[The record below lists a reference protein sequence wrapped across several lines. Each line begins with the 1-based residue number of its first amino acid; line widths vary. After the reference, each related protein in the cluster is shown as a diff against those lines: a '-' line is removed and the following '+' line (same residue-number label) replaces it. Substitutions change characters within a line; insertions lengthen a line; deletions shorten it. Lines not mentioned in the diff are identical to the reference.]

1 MNNNRKILCGA
12 AALLV
17 SAGVFGASFLI
28 PELSDHINRL
38 GNGNLLVYGAML
50 LIFCLV
56 FLGGMLLTE
65 RWEPGTWMSRK
76 NKKVNKLIFTVL
88 IFSQMIFY
96 TIGVSME
103 TGQVGSVSE
112 KYGWHT
118 QPLPLMNLLFLAELV
133 VFFRVYA
140 NIQIREEKN
149 DWMVWLIYAVLTIL
163 IFYCMDTP
171 NIFGR
176 AEAGDHFHAHAYYN
190 SVYNVYQGL
199 PYTDTIT
206 SIYGHY
212 GLLFKIP
219 MKLVGGDFRMF
230 VLMIAALGTLAHVCA
245 FLVLELTVESRILR
259 ALGAVTAAFPVLGMR
274 GGYYWQ
280 VWPHRMIFP
289 MILLLYAAILM
300 KKQWWNRWTDLA
312 GYLICLLAILWNTE
326 TGVILA
332 VAWMALFV
340 SRCLAGGEWRISL
353 LIRTVPVHAV
363 CVAAS
368 FFGAYGIVN
377 LYNLSK
383 HSPANTLGE
392 FLIPLLSDSYM
403 VDILHLDLPMYPS
416 AYMGVIALFL
426 IGTAMGISTWFYAKQ
441 KNDGQVQLIFFLSIS
456 ALGRITY
463 YVNRPSYHN
472 LDCVSL
478 SAVILLAYLGQ
489 RGMTFVKKRK
499 WKHWE
504 EMDLAGVVN
513 GTLGLACA
521 AAVLAMSTGTV
532 LQFSQNSK
540 IKENYHNVG
549 ELEAFVQ
556 EIAEVVPEN
565 THGFGLNVA
574 EIYSLLH
581 WNTQC
586 FTMDFSDMAVIP
598 ESLQELREQLTE
610 ADAPYVFTSRSSLP
624 IWERNDPETYQWF
637 SETYELDQT
646 FPYYEEEFQFYRKK

>member
-1 MNNNRKILCGA
+1 MNSNRKILCGA
-12 AALLV
+12 AALVV
-17 SAGVFGASFLI
+17 SAGFFGAAFLI
-28 PELSDHINRL
+28 PGLSDHINRL

-50 LIFCLV
+50 LLFCLV

-76 NKKVNKLIFTVL
+76 NKKVNKLVFTVL
-88 IFSQMIFY
+88 IFSRMIFY

-112 KYGWHT
+112 KYVWHT
-118 QPLPLMNLLFLAELV
+118 QPLPLMILLFLAELI

-199 PYTDTIT
+199 PYTDTMT

-259 ALGAVTAAFPVLGMR
+259 ALGAVAAAFPVLGMR

-300 KKQWWNRWTDLA
+300 KKQWWNVWTGLA

-340 SRCLAGGEWRISL
+340 SRCLAGGEWRIGL
-353 LIRTVPVHAV
+353 LIRTVLVHAV

-426 IGTAMGISTWFYAKQ
+426 IGTAMGIS
-441 KNDGQVQLIFFLSIS
+441 

-489 RGMTFVKKRK
+489 RGMTFVKERK

-504 EMDLAGVVN
+504 EIDLAGVVN

-598 ESLQELREQLTE
+598 ESLQELQEQLTE

>member
-17 SAGVFGASFLI
+17 SAGFFGASFLI

-38 GNGNLLVYGAML
+38 GNGNLLVYATML

-65 RWEPGTWMSRK
+65 RWETGTWLSRK
-76 NKKVNKLIFTVL
+76 NKKVNELVFAVL
-88 IFSQMIFY
+88 ILSQMIFY
-96 TIGVSME
+96 AIGVSME

-118 QPLPLMNLLFLAELV
+118 QPLPLMSLLFLAELV

-199 PYTDTIT
+199 PYTDT
-206 SIYGHY
+206 
-212 GLLFKIP
+212 
-219 MKLVGGDFRMF
+219 M
-230 VLMIAALGTLAHVCA
+230 MIAALGTLAHVCA

-259 ALGAVTAAFPVLGMR
+259 ALGAVAAAFPVLGMR

-300 KKQWWNRWTDLA
+300 KKQWWNRRTGLV

-332 VAWMALFV
+332 VAWMALYI
-340 SRCLAGGEWRISL
+340 SRCLAGGEWRIGRL
-353 LIRTVPVHAV
+353 TRTVPVHAI
-363 CVAAS
+363 CVTVS
-368 FFGAYGIVN
+368 FFGAYGLVN

-416 AYMGVIALFL
+416 AYMGVIVLFL
-426 IGTAMGISTWFYAKQ
+426 IGTVMGISTWFYPKQ
-441 KNDGQVQLIFFLSIS
+441 KNEGQVQLFFFLSIS
-456 ALGRITY
+456 ALGRMTY

-489 RGMTFVKKRK
+489 RGMTFVKERK

-540 IKENYHNVG
+540 IKENYHNVS

-598 ESLQELREQLTE
+598 ESLQELQEQLTE

>member
-1 MNNNRKILCGA
+1 MNSNRKILCGA
-12 AALLV
+12 AALVV
-17 SAGVFGASFLI
+17 SAGFFGAAFLI
-28 PELSDHINRL
+28 PGLSDHINRL

-50 LIFCLV
+50 LLFCLV

-65 RWEPGTWMSRK
+65 RWEPGTWMRRK
-76 NKKVNKLIFTVL
+76 NKKVNKLVFTVL
-88 IFSQMIFY
+88 IFSRMIFY

-118 QPLPLMNLLFLAELV
+118 QPLPLMSLLFLAELI

-199 PYTDTIT
+199 PYTDTMT

-259 ALGAVTAAFPVLGMR
+259 ALGAVAAAFPVLGMR

-300 KKQWWNRWTDLA
+300 KKQWWNVWTGLA

-340 SRCLAGGEWRISL
+340 SRCLAGGEWRIGL
-353 LIRTVPVHAV
+353 LIRTVLVHAV

-426 IGTAMGISTWFYAKQ
+426 IGTAMGIS
-441 KNDGQVQLIFFLSIS
+441 

-504 EMDLAGVVN
+504 ETDLAGVVN

-598 ESLQELREQLTE
+598 ESLQELQEQLTE

>member
-1 MNNNRKILCGA
+1 MNSNRKILCGA
-12 AALLV
+12 AALVV
-17 SAGVFGASFLI
+17 SAGFFGAAFLI
-28 PELSDHINRL
+28 PGLSDHINRL

-50 LIFCLV
+50 LLFCLV

-76 NKKVNKLIFTVL
+76 NKKVNKLVFTVL
-88 IFSQMIFY
+88 IFSRMIFY

-118 QPLPLMNLLFLAELV
+118 QPLPLMILLFLAELI

-199 PYTDTIT
+199 PYTDTLT

-230 VLMIAALGTLAHVCA
+230 VLMIAALG
-245 FLVLELTVESRILR
+245 
-259 ALGAVTAAFPVLGMR
+259 AVAAAFPVLGMR

-289 MILLLYAAILM
+289 MILLLYTAILM
-300 KKQWWNRWTDLA
+300 KKQWWNVWTGLA

-340 SRCLAGGEWRISL
+340 SRCLAGGEWRIGL
-353 LIRTVPVHAV
+353 LIRTVLVHAV

-368 FFGAYGIVN
+368 FFGAYRIVN

-598 ESLQELREQLTE
+598 ESLQELQEQLTE

>member
-1 MNNNRKILCGA
+1 
-12 AALLV
+12 
-17 SAGVFGASFLI
+17 
-28 PELSDHINRL
+28 
-38 GNGNLLVYGAML
+38 
-50 LIFCLV
+50 
-56 FLGGMLLTE
+56 
-65 RWEPGTWMSRK
+65 
-76 NKKVNKLIFTVL
+76 
-88 IFSQMIFY
+88 MI
-96 TIGVSME
+96 
-103 TGQVGSVSE
+103 
-112 KYGWHT
+112 
-118 QPLPLMNLLFLAELV
+118 LLFLAELI

-199 PYTDTIT
+199 PYTDTMT

-259 ALGAVTAAFPVLGMR
+259 ALGAVAAAFPVLGMR

-300 KKQWWNRWTDLA
+300 KKQWWNVWTGLA

-340 SRCLAGGEWRISL
+340 SRCLAGGEWRIGL

-363 CVAAS
+363 CVVAS

-383 HSPANTLGE
+383 QSPANTLGE

-441 KNDGQVQLIFFLSIS
+441 KNDGQVQMIFFLSIS

-489 RGMTFVKKRK
+489 RGMTFVKERK

>member
-1 MNNNRKILCGA
+1 
-12 AALLV
+12 
-17 SAGVFGASFLI
+17 
-28 PELSDHINRL
+28 
-38 GNGNLLVYGAML
+38 
-50 LIFCLV
+50 
-56 FLGGMLLTE
+56 
-65 RWEPGTWMSRK
+65 
-76 NKKVNKLIFTVL
+76 
-88 IFSQMIFY
+88 
-96 TIGVSME
+96 
-103 TGQVGSVSE
+103 
-112 KYGWHT
+112 
-118 QPLPLMNLLFLAELV
+118 
-133 VFFRVYA
+133 
-140 NIQIREEKN
+140 
-149 DWMVWLIYAVLTIL
+149 
-163 IFYCMDTP
+163 
-171 NIFGR
+171 
-176 AEAGDHFHAHAYYN
+176 
-190 SVYNVYQGL
+190 
-199 PYTDTIT
+199 
-206 SIYGHY
+206 
-212 GLLFKIP
+212 
-219 MKLVGGDFRMF
+219 
-230 VLMIAALGTLAHVCA
+230 
-245 FLVLELTVESRILR
+245 
-259 ALGAVTAAFPVLGMR
+259 
-274 GGYYWQ
+274 
-280 VWPHRMIFP
+280 

-300 KKQWWNRWTDLA
+300 KKQWWNRWTGLA
-312 GYLICLLAILWNTE
+312 GYLICLLAILWNKE

-332 VAWMALFV
+332 VAWMALYI
-340 SRCLAGGEWRISL
+340 SRCLAGGEWRIGRL
-353 LIRTVPVHAV
+353 TRTVLIHAV
-363 CVAAS
+363 CVTAS
-368 FFGAYGIVN
+368 FFGAYGLVN

-416 AYMGVIALFL
+416 AYMGVIVLFL
-426 IGTAMGISTWFYAKQ
+426 IGTVMGISTWFYPKQ
-441 KNDGQVQLIFFLSIS
+441 KNEGQVQLLFFLSIS
-456 ALGRITY
+456 ALGRMTY

-489 RGMTFVKKRK
+489 RGMTFVKERK

-549 ELEAFVQ
+549 ELKAFVQ

-574 EIYSLLH
+574 ESYSLLH

-586 FTMDFSDMAVIP
+586 FAMDFSNMAVIP
-598 ESLQELREQLTE
+598 ESLQELQEQLTE

>member
-1 MNNNRKILCGA
+1 
-12 AALLV
+12 
-17 SAGVFGASFLI
+17 
-28 PELSDHINRL
+28 
-38 GNGNLLVYGAML
+38 
-50 LIFCLV
+50 
-56 FLGGMLLTE
+56 
-65 RWEPGTWMSRK
+65 
-76 NKKVNKLIFTVL
+76 
-88 IFSQMIFY
+88 
-96 TIGVSME
+96 
-103 TGQVGSVSE
+103 
-112 KYGWHT
+112 
-118 QPLPLMNLLFLAELV
+118 
-133 VFFRVYA
+133 
-140 NIQIREEKN
+140 
-149 DWMVWLIYAVLTIL
+149 
-163 IFYCMDTP
+163 
-171 NIFGR
+171 
-176 AEAGDHFHAHAYYN
+176 
-190 SVYNVYQGL
+190 
-199 PYTDTIT
+199 
-206 SIYGHY
+206 
-212 GLLFKIP
+212 
-219 MKLVGGDFRMF
+219 MF
-230 VLMIAALGTLAHVCA
+230 VLMIAGLGTLAHVCA

-259 ALGAVTAAFPVLGMR
+259 VLGAVAAAFPVLGMR

-300 KKQWWNRWTDLA
+300 KKQWWNRWTGLA

-340 SRCLAGGEWRISL
+340 SRCLAGGEWRIGRL
-353 LIRTVPVHAV
+353 TRTVPVHAV
-363 CVAAS
+363 CVTAS
-368 FFGAYGIVN
+368 FFGAYGLVN

-383 HSPANTLGE
+383 HSPVNTLGE

-478 SAVILLAYLGQ
+478 SAGILLAYLGQ
-489 RGMTFVKKRK
+489 RGMTFVKERK

-598 ESLQELREQLTE
+598 ESLQELQEQLTE
-610 ADAPYVFTSRSSLP
+610 VDAPYVFTSRLSLP

>member
-17 SAGVFGASFLI
+17 SAGFFGASFLI

-38 GNGNLLVYGAML
+38 GNGNLLVYAAML

-65 RWEPGTWMSRK
+65 RWEPGTWLSRK
-76 NKKVNKLIFTVL
+76 NKKVNELVFAVL
-88 IFSQMIFY
+88 ILSQMI
-96 TIGVSME
+96 
-103 TGQVGSVSE
+103 
-112 KYGWHT
+112 
-118 QPLPLMNLLFLAELV
+118 LLFLAELV

-199 PYTDTIT
+199 PYTDTMT

-259 ALGAVTAAFPVLGMR
+259 ALGAVAAAFPVLGMR

-300 KKQWWNRWTDLA
+300 KKQWWNRWTGLA

-340 SRCLAGGEWRISL
+340 SRCLAGGEWRIGL

-478 SAVILLAYLGQ
+478 SAGILLAYLGQ

-598 ESLQELREQLTE
+598 KSLQELQEQLTE
-610 ADAPYVFTSRSSLP
+610 VDAPYVFTSRLSLP

>member
-1 MNNNRKILCGA
+1 MNSNRKILCGA
-12 AALLV
+12 AALVV
-17 SAGVFGASFLI
+17 SAGFFGAAFLI
-28 PELSDHINRL
+28 PGLSDHINRL

-50 LIFCLV
+50 LLFCLV
-56 FLGGMLLTE
+56 LLTE

-76 NKKVNKLIFTVL
+76 NKKVNKLVFTVL

-118 QPLPLMNLLFLAELV
+118 QPLPLMILLFLAELV

-199 PYTDTIT
+199 PYTDTMT

-259 ALGAVTAAFPVLGMR
+259 ALGAVAAAFPVLGMR

-300 KKQWWNRWTDLA
+300 KKQWWNVWIGLA

-340 SRCLAGGEWRISL
+340 SRCLAGGEWRIGL
-353 LIRTVPVHAV
+353 LIRTVLVHAV

-504 EMDLAGVVN
+504 EMNLAGVVN

-598 ESLQELREQLTE
+598 ESLQELQEQLTE

-637 SETYELDQT
+637 SETYELAQT

>member
-1 MNNNRKILCGA
+1 
-12 AALLV
+12 
-17 SAGVFGASFLI
+17 
-28 PELSDHINRL
+28 
-38 GNGNLLVYGAML
+38 
-50 LIFCLV
+50 
-56 FLGGMLLTE
+56 
-65 RWEPGTWMSRK
+65 
-76 NKKVNKLIFTVL
+76 
-88 IFSQMIFY
+88 
-96 TIGVSME
+96 
-103 TGQVGSVSE
+103 
-112 KYGWHT
+112 
-118 QPLPLMNLLFLAELV
+118 
-133 VFFRVYA
+133 
-140 NIQIREEKN
+140 
-149 DWMVWLIYAVLTIL
+149 
-163 IFYCMDTP
+163 
-171 NIFGR
+171 
-176 AEAGDHFHAHAYYN
+176 
-190 SVYNVYQGL
+190 
-199 PYTDTIT
+199 
-206 SIYGHY
+206 
-212 GLLFKIP
+212 
-219 MKLVGGDFRMF
+219 MF

-259 ALGAVTAAFPVLGMR
+259 ALGAVAAAFPVLGMR

-300 KKQWWNRWTDLA
+300 KKQWWNVWTGLA

-332 VAWMALFV
+332 VAWRALFV
-340 SRCLAGGEWRISL
+340 SRCLAGGEWRIGL
-353 LIRTVPVHAV
+353 LIRTVLVHAV

-513 GTLGLACA
+513 GTLGLACV

-598 ESLQELREQLTE
+598 ESLQELQEQLTE

-646 FPYYEEEFQFYRKK
+646 FPYYEEEFQFYRKI

>member
-17 SAGVFGASFLI
+17 SAGFFGASFLI
-28 PELSDHINRL
+28 PELSEHINRL
-38 GNGNLLVYGAML
+38 GNGNLLVYAAML

-65 RWEPGTWMSRK
+65 RCETGTWLSRK
-76 NKKVNKLIFTVL
+76 NKKVNELVFAVL
-88 IFSQMIFY
+88 ILSQMIFY
-96 TIGVSME
+96 AIGVFME

-118 QPLPLMNLLFLAELV
+118 QPLPLMSLLFLAELV

-176 AEAGDHFHAHAYYN
+176 SEAGDHFHAHAYYN

-199 PYTDTIT
+199 PYTDAMT

-259 ALGAVTAAFPVLGMR
+259 ALGAVAAAFPVLGMR

-300 KKQWWNRWTDLA
+300 KKQWWNRWTGLA

-332 VAWMALFV
+332 VAWMALYI
-340 SRCLAGGEWRISL
+340 SRCLAGGEWRIGRL
-353 LIRTVPVHAV
+353 ARTVPVHAV
-363 CVAAS
+363 CVTAS
-368 FFGAYGIVN
+368 FFGAYGLVN

-392 FLIPLLSDSYM
+392 FLVPLLSDSYM

-416 AYMGVIALFL
+416 AYMGVIVLFL
-426 IGTAMGISTWFYAKQ
+426 IGTVMGISTWFYPKQ
-441 KNDGQVQLIFFLSIS
+441 KMKDRCSCS
-456 ALGRITY
+456 
-463 YVNRPSYHN
+463 
-472 LDCVSL
+472 
-478 SAVILLAYLGQ
+478 
-489 RGMTFVKKRK
+489 
-499 WKHWE
+499 
-504 EMDLAGVVN
+504 
-513 GTLGLACA
+513 
-521 AAVLAMSTGTV
+521 
-532 LQFSQNSK
+532 FS
-540 IKENYHNVG
+540 
-549 ELEAFVQ
+549 
-556 EIAEVVPEN
+556 
-565 THGFGLNVA
+565 
-574 EIYSLLH
+574 
-581 WNTQC
+581 
-586 FTMDFSDMAVIP
+586 
-598 ESLQELREQLTE
+598 
-610 ADAPYVFTSRSSLP
+610 
-624 IWERNDPETYQWF
+624 
-637 SETYELDQT
+637 
-646 FPYYEEEFQFYRKK
+646 

>member
-1 MNNNRKILCGA
+1 MRGG
-12 AALLV
+12 
-17 SAGVFGASFLI
+17 SFAGV
-28 PELSDHINRL
+28 
-38 GNGNLLVYGAML
+38 
-50 LIFCLV
+50 
-56 FLGGMLLTE
+56 
-65 RWEPGTWMSRK
+65 SRI
-76 NKKVNKLIFTVL
+76 LWS
-88 IFSQMIFY
+88 IFSDTGTVGSHQP
-96 TIGVSME
+96 
-103 TGQVGSVSE
+103 TGQWKSACLCYHVIDI
-112 KYGWHT
+112 
-118 QPLPLMNLLFLAELV
+118 LLFLAELV

-149 DWMVWLIYAVLTIL
+149 DWMVWLIYTVLTIL

-176 AEAGDHFHAHAYYN
+176 SEAGDHFHAHAYYN

-199 PYTDTIT
+199 PYTDTMT

-245 FLVLELTVESRILR
+245 FLVLELAVESRILR
-259 ALGAVTAAFPVLGMR
+259 ALGAVAAAFPILGMR

-300 KKQWWNRWTDLA
+300 KKQWWNRWTGLA

-332 VAWMALFV
+332 VAWMALYI
-340 SRCLAGGEWRISL
+340 SRCLAGGEWRIGRL
-353 LIRTVPVHAV
+353 TRTVPVHAI
-363 CVAAS
+363 CVTVS
-368 FFGAYGIVN
+368 FFGAYGLVN

-416 AYMGVIALFL
+416 AYMGVIVLFL
-426 IGTAMGISTWFYAKQ
+426 IGTVMGISTWFYPKQ
-441 KNDGQVQLIFFLSIS
+441 KNEGQVQLFFFLSIS
-456 ALGRITY
+456 ALGRMTY

-489 RGMTFVKKRK
+489 RGMTFVKERK

-598 ESLQELREQLTE
+598 ESLQELQEQLTE

>member
-1 MNNNRKILCGA
+1 MAYLC
-12 AALLV
+12 
-17 SAGVFGASFLI
+17 S
-28 PELSDHINRL
+28 
-38 GNGNLLVYGAML
+38 
-50 LIFCLV
+50 
-56 FLGGMLLTE
+56 
-65 RWEPGTWMSRK
+65 
-76 NKKVNKLIFTVL
+76 
-88 IFSQMIFY
+88 
-96 TIGVSME
+96 
-103 TGQVGSVSE
+103 SE
-112 KYGWHT
+112 
-118 QPLPLMNLLFLAELV
+118 
-133 VFFRVYA
+133 
-140 NIQIREEKN
+140 
-149 DWMVWLIYAVLTIL
+149 IL

-199 PYTDTIT
+199 PYTDTMT

-219 MKLVGGDFRMF
+219 MELVGGDFRMF

-259 ALGAVTAAFPVLGMR
+259 ALGAVAAAFPVLGMR

-300 KKQWWNRWTDLA
+300 KKQWWNVWTGLT

-340 SRCLAGGEWRISL
+340 SRCLTGGEWRIGRL
-353 LIRTVPVHAV
+353 TRTVPVHAV

-532 LQFSQNSK
+532 LQFPRTVRSK
-540 IKENYHNVG
+540 KIIIMWASWRH
-549 ELEAFVQ
+549 L
-556 EIAEVVPEN
+556 
-565 THGFGLNVA
+565 
-574 EIYSLLH
+574 
-581 WNTQC
+581 
-586 FTMDFSDMAVIP
+586 
-598 ESLQELREQLTE
+598 
-610 ADAPYVFTSRSSLP
+610 
-624 IWERNDPETYQWF
+624 
-637 SETYELDQT
+637 
-646 FPYYEEEFQFYRKK
+646 YRKLQKWFRKTRMVSG

>member
-1 MNNNRKILCGA
+1 MNSNRKILCGA
-12 AALLV
+12 AALVV
-17 SAGVFGASFLI
+17 SAGFFGAAFLI
-28 PELSDHINRL
+28 PGLSDHINRL

-50 LIFCLV
+50 LLFCLV

-76 NKKVNKLIFTVL
+76 NKKVNKLVFTVL
-88 IFSQMIFY
+88 IFSRMIFY

-112 KYGWHT
+112 KYVWHT
-118 QPLPLMNLLFLAELV
+118 QPLPLMILLFLAELI

-199 PYTDTIT
+199 PYTDTMT

-259 ALGAVTAAFPVLGMR
+259 ALGAVAAAFPVLGMR

-300 KKQWWNRWTDLA
+300 KKQWWNVWTGLA

-340 SRCLAGGEWRISL
+340 SRCLAGGEWRIGL
-353 LIRTVPVHAV
+353 LIRTVLVHAV

-441 KNDGQVQLIFFLSIS
+441 KNDGQMQLIFFLSIS

-463 YVNRPSYHN
+463 YVNDHPTITWTA
-472 LDCVSL
+472 
-478 SAVILLAYLGQ
+478 SACRQ
-489 RGMTFVKKRK
+489 
-499 WKHWE
+499 
-504 EMDLAGVVN
+504 
-513 GTLGLACA
+513 
-521 AAVLAMSTGTV
+521 
-532 LQFSQNSK
+532 
-540 IKENYHNVG
+540 
-549 ELEAFVQ
+549 
-556 EIAEVVPEN
+556 
-565 THGFGLNVA
+565 
-574 EIYSLLH
+574 
-581 WNTQC
+581 
-586 FTMDFSDMAVIP
+586 
-598 ESLQELREQLTE
+598 
-610 ADAPYVFTSRSSLP
+610 
-624 IWERNDPETYQWF
+624 
-637 SETYELDQT
+637 
-646 FPYYEEEFQFYRKK
+646 

>member
-17 SAGVFGASFLI
+17 SAGFFGASFLI
-28 PELSDHINRL
+28 PELSEHINRL
-38 GNGNLLVYGAML
+38 GNGNLLVYAAML

-65 RWEPGTWMSRK
+65 RWETGTWLSRK
-76 NKKVNKLIFTVL
+76 NKKVNELVFAVL
-88 IFSQMIFY
+88 ILSQMIFY
-96 TIGVSME
+96 AIGVFME

-118 QPLPLMNLLFLAELV
+118 QPLPLMILLFLAELV

-176 AEAGDHFHAHAYYN
+176 SEAGDHFHAHAYYN

-199 PYTDTIT
+199 PYTDTMT

-259 ALGAVTAAFPVLGMR
+259 ALGAVAAAFPVLGMR

-300 KKQWWNRWTDLA
+300 KKQWWNRWTGLA

-332 VAWMALFV
+332 VAWMALYI
-340 SRCLAGGEWRISL
+340 SRCLAGGEWKIGRL
-353 LIRTVPVHAV
+353 ARNVPVHAV
-363 CVAAS
+363 CVTAS
-368 FFGAYGIVN
+368 FFGAYGLVN

-416 AYMGVIALFL
+416 AYMGMIVLFL
-426 IGTAMGISTWFYAKQ
+426 IGTVMGISTWFYP
-441 KNDGQVQLIFFLSIS
+441 
-456 ALGRITY
+456 
-463 YVNRPSYHN
+463 NRKMKDRCS
-472 LDCVSL
+472 CS
-478 SAVILLAYLGQ
+478 
-489 RGMTFVKKRK
+489 
-499 WKHWE
+499 
-504 EMDLAGVVN
+504 
-513 GTLGLACA
+513 
-521 AAVLAMSTGTV
+521 
-532 LQFSQNSK
+532 FS
-540 IKENYHNVG
+540 
-549 ELEAFVQ
+549 
-556 EIAEVVPEN
+556 
-565 THGFGLNVA
+565 
-574 EIYSLLH
+574 
-581 WNTQC
+581 
-586 FTMDFSDMAVIP
+586 
-598 ESLQELREQLTE
+598 
-610 ADAPYVFTSRSSLP
+610 
-624 IWERNDPETYQWF
+624 
-637 SETYELDQT
+637 
-646 FPYYEEEFQFYRKK
+646 

>member
-1 MNNNRKILCGA
+1 M
-12 AALLV
+12 
-17 SAGVFGASFLI
+17 
-28 PELSDHINRL
+28 
-38 GNGNLLVYGAML
+38 
-50 LIFCLV
+50 
-56 FLGGMLLTE
+56 
-65 RWEPGTWMSRK
+65 
-76 NKKVNKLIFTVL
+76 
-88 IFSQMIFY
+88 
-96 TIGVSME
+96 
-103 TGQVGSVSE
+103 
-112 KYGWHT
+112 
-118 QPLPLMNLLFLAELV
+118 
-133 VFFRVYA
+133 
-140 NIQIREEKN
+140 
-149 DWMVWLIYAVLTIL
+149 
-163 IFYCMDTP
+163 
-171 NIFGR
+171 
-176 AEAGDHFHAHAYYN
+176 
-190 SVYNVYQGL
+190 
-199 PYTDTIT
+199 
-206 SIYGHY
+206 
-212 GLLFKIP
+212 
-219 MKLVGGDFRMF
+219 
-230 VLMIAALGTLAHVCA
+230 
-245 FLVLELTVESRILR
+245 ESRILR
-259 ALGAVTAAFPVLGMR
+259 ALGAVAAAFPVLGMR

-300 KKQWWNRWTDLA
+300 KKQWWNRWTGLA

-332 VAWMALFV
+332 VAWMAFYI
-340 SRCLAGGEWRISL
+340 SRCLAGGEWRIGRL
-353 LIRTVPVHAV
+353 ARTVPVHAV
-363 CVAAS
+363 CVTAS
-368 FFGAYGIVN
+368 FFGAYGLVN

-392 FLIPLLSDSYM
+392 FLVPLLSDSYM

-416 AYMGVIALFL
+416 AYMGVIVLFL
-426 IGTAMGISTWFYAKQ
+426 IGTVMGISTWFYPKQ
-441 KNDGQVQLIFFLSIS
+441 KNEGQVQLLFFLSVS
-456 ALGRITY
+456 ALGRMTY

-489 RGMTFVKKRK
+489 RGMTFVKERK

-610 ADAPYVFTSRSSLP
+610 ADAPYVFISRSSLP

>member
-1 MNNNRKILCGA
+1 
-12 AALLV
+12 
-17 SAGVFGASFLI
+17 
-28 PELSDHINRL
+28 
-38 GNGNLLVYGAML
+38 
-50 LIFCLV
+50 
-56 FLGGMLLTE
+56 
-65 RWEPGTWMSRK
+65 
-76 NKKVNKLIFTVL
+76 
-88 IFSQMIFY
+88 
-96 TIGVSME
+96 
-103 TGQVGSVSE
+103 
-112 KYGWHT
+112 
-118 QPLPLMNLLFLAELV
+118 
-133 VFFRVYA
+133 
-140 NIQIREEKN
+140 
-149 DWMVWLIYAVLTIL
+149 MVWLIYAVLTIL

-199 PYTDTIT
+199 PYTDTLT

-259 ALGAVTAAFPVLGMR
+259 ALGAVATAFPVLGMR

-300 KKQWWNRWTDLA
+300 KKQWWNVWTGLA

-340 SRCLAGGEWRISL
+340 SRCLAGGEWRIGL
-353 LIRTVPVHAV
+353 LIRTVLVHAV

-368 FFGAYGIVN
+368 FFGAYRIVN

-489 RGMTFVKKRK
+489 RGMTFIKERK

-504 EMDLAGVVN
+504 EIDLAGVVN

-598 ESLQELREQLTE
+598 ESLQELQEQLTE

>member
-1 MNNNRKILCGA
+1 MNSNRKILCGA
-12 AALLV
+12 AALVV
-17 SAGVFGASFLI
+17 SAGFFGAAFLI
-28 PELSDHINRL
+28 PGLSDHINRL

-50 LIFCLV
+50 LLFCLV
-56 FLGGMLLTE
+56 
-65 RWEPGTWMSRK
+65 
-76 NKKVNKLIFTVL
+76 FTVL

-118 QPLPLMNLLFLAELV
+118 QPLPLMILLFLAELI

-199 PYTDTIT
+199 PYTDTLT

-259 ALGAVTAAFPVLGMR
+259 ALGAVAAAFPVLGMR

-300 KKQWWNRWTDLA
+300 KKQWWNVWTGLA

-332 VAWMALFV
+332 VAWRALFV
-340 SRCLAGGEWRISL
+340 SRCLAGGEWRIGL
-353 LIRTVPVHAV
+353 LIRTVLVHAV

-513 GTLGLACA
+513 GTLGLACV

-598 ESLQELREQLTE
+598 ESLQELQEQLTE